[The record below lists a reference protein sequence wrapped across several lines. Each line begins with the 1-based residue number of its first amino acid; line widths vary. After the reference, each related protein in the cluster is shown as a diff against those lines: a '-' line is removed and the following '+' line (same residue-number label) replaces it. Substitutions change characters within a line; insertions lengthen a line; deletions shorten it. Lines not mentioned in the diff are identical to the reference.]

1 MVSNVSTNAVSR
13 YPDLSRQAEEK
24 ARIEFNNVER
34 IDVDKIELSD
44 EAKAASRFP
53 APNSKSGESA
63 VRQESA
69 SANSQE
75 QIDIKRR
82 SKIFA
87 DVFLANFGTLGIV
100 QAFDLAV
107 AASRSAFSVNGDFQG
122 YVSEDQEKSL
132 EKVLEEYESEASGRL
147 ADDSAEI
154 TYDSV
159 DAYY

>member
-24 ARIEFNNVER
+24 AHIEFKNVTR

-53 APNSKSGESA
+53 VPKSNESTQK
-63 VRQESA
+63 QESTTVD
-69 SANSQE
+69 SQE
-75 QIDIKRR
+75 QIDVGQR
-82 SKIFA
+82 SKIFS
-87 DVFLANFGTLGIV
+87 DVFLANFGTLGIK

-107 AASRSAFSVNGDFQG
+107 AAARSAFSVNGDFQG
-122 YVSEDQEKSL
+122 YASEDQEA
-132 EKVLEEYESEASGRL
+132 EADKVDAQ
-147 ADDSAEI
+147 SAEI